1 MSIRVE
7 SFLSSEMQ
15 NLSYLIIEEQTSQG
29 VIIDPTFNIQD
40 LLKRIEVGGFNLS
53 AIWLT
58 HTHFD
63 HINGLDSIMQFDS
76 NCPIYVYEEV
86 INKLPFKHVIGLQE
100 GNYLEC
106 GDSRWSVIHT
116 PGHSPDGI
124 CFYCRPH
131 LISGDT
137 LFIDRCG
144 RADLVESNVN
154 DLFYSLN
161 RLKQLPGD
169 TIIYPGHHYGKTQT
183 DTISNQLMQNPYL
196 KTSTE
201 DDFIRLR
208 MGR

>member
-1 MSIRVE
+1 MSVIVE
-7 SFLSSEMQ
+7 PFLSSEMK
-15 NLSYLIIEEQTSQG
+15 NLSYLIIDEQTSQV

-40 LLKRIEVGGFNLS
+40 LLTRIESGRFNLS

-63 HINGLDSIMQFDS
+63 HINGIDSVMQFDM

-86 INKLPFKHVIGLQE
+86 VHKLPFQRVIGLKEADQ
-100 GNYLEC
+100 LKC
-106 GDSRWSVIHT
+106 GDSSWSVIHT

-144 RADLVESNVN
+144 RADLAESNVN

-161 RLKQLPGD
+161 RLKLLPGD
-169 TIIYPGHHYGKTQT
+169 TIIYPGHDYGKTQF
-183 DTISNQLMQNPYL
+183 DTISNQLIQNPYL
-196 KTSTE
+196 KTANE
-201 DDFIRLR
+201 DEFIRLR